1 MPLSEESLIISVKS
15 GKISIESL
23 KKLTR
28 MQELMADLFLFRLFI
43 VFLTSLDIT
52 SLKENYFGMKLFLIL
67 EMMLWFSSKG
77 IISENKIDI
86 LRVISLIVKY
96 H

>member
-1 MPLSEESLIISVKS
+1 MKSSKKNSLSHSK
-15 GKISIESL
+15 KITGI
-23 KKLTR
+23 
-28 MQELMADLFLFRLFI
+28 QELMADLFLFRLFI
-43 VFLTSLDIT
+43 TFLTSLDIT

-77 IISENKIDI
+77 IISENKIEI

>member
-28 MQELMADLFLFRLFI
+28 IQELMADLFLFRLFI

-77 IISENKIDI
+77 IISENKIEI

>member
-77 IISENKIDI
+77 IISENKIEI

>member
-1 MPLSEESLIISVKS
+1 MIISVKS
-15 GKISIESL
+15 GKMSIESL

-28 MQELMADLFLFRLFI
+28 IQELMADLFLFRLFI

-77 IISENKIDI
+77 IISENKIEI

>member
-1 MPLSEESLIISVKS
+1 
-15 GKISIESL
+15 
-23 KKLTR
+23 

-77 IISENKIDI
+77 IISENKIEI

>member
-28 MQELMADLFLFRLFI
+28 IQELMADLFLFRLFI

-52 SLKENYFGMKLFLIL
+52 SLKENYFGMKLFSLIL
-67 EMMLWFSSKG
+67 EMMSWFSSKG
-77 IISENKIDI
+77 IISEKEI
-86 LRVISLIVKY
+86 
-96 H
+96 

>member
-28 MQELMADLFLFRLFI
+28 IQELMADLFLFRLFI

-77 IISENKIDI
+77 IISENKIEI
-86 LRVISLIVKY
+86 LRVISLTVKY

>member
-28 MQELMADLFLFRLFI
+28 IQELMVDLFLFRLFI

-77 IISENKIDI
+77 IISENKIEI

>member
-1 MPLSEESLIISVKS
+1 MKSSKKKSLSHSK
-15 GKISIESL
+15 KITGI
-23 KKLTR
+23 
-28 MQELMADLFLFRLFI
+28 QELMADLFLFRLFI
-43 VFLTSLDIT
+43 TFLTSLDIT

-77 IISENKIDI
+77 IISENKIEI